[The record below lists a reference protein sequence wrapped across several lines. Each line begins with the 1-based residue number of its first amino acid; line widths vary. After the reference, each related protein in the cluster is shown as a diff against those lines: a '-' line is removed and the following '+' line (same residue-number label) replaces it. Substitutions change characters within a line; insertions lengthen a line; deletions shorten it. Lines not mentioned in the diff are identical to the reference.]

1 MTAQESIAVYV
12 YITTT
17 SITDNLTKVV
27 LLLKTNNQNKNI
39 TKVED
44 KWFNML
50 FTILQVA
57 SAMQA
62 KVQLILIN

>member
-1 MTAQESIAVYV
+1 MYV

-17 SITDNLTKVV
+17 SITDNRTKVV